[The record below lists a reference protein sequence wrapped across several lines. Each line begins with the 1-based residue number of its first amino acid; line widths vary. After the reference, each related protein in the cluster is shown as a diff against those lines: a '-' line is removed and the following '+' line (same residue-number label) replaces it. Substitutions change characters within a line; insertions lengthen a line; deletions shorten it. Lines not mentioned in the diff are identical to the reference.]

1 MNSNFKFTAEAEEV
15 IDLVKNSNQNI
26 FITGKA
32 GTGKTTLISY
42 IRGLPEFNPVVVAPT
57 GIAAININGDTIH
70 SFFRLKPGYELDE
83 AMNIGISS
91 VNRERFKALHTI
103 IIDEISMVRA
113 DILDA
118 IDILLKRSRGNSSWF
133 GGVRMI
139 FVGDMF
145 QLPPVITEDEREFY
159 STKYLSPYFFSA
171 NLFRKPDLF
180 TEPFIMRTIEL
191 KKIYRQTDKE
201 FIELLNAVRDN
212 TIVPDQL
219 NVLNRNS
226 YIGSNSESRPN
237 TINLMATNAQAT
249 SLNRYYLNRIDKPE
263 VTFKAVKVG
272 DIGSLEPTD
281 SVITVKPNAQVMFI
295 NNDSKK
301 RWVNG
306 TIGTI
311 VAIEQELCP
320 ETDNVEDVIIVQL
333 ESGKRVSVKQFTWEI
348 SKYVMVKGVFKRENI
363 GYFTQIPLKLAWAI
377 TIHKSQGKTFN
388 NIVVDMGSGGFAHG
402 QAYVALSRCTS
413 MEGLKLR
420 RPIKKSDII
429 VDTIISDFFAKVN

>member
-1 MNSNFKFTAEAEEV
+1 MHTELTFSAEAEEV
-15 IDLVKNSNQNI
+15 IDLIKHTDKNI
-26 FITGKA
+26 FLTGKA

-42 IRGLPEFNPVVVAPT
+42 IRGLNGFNPVVVAPT

-91 VNRERFKALHTI
+91 VNRDRFKALHTI

-118 IDILLKRSRGNSSWF
+118 IDILLRRSRGNDKWF

-159 STKYLSPYFFSA
+159 STKYMSPYFFSA

-180 TEPFIMRTIEL
+180 TEPFSMHTVEL
-191 KKIYRQTDKE
+191 KEIYRQTDKE
-201 FIELLNAVRDN
+201 FIEILNAVRDN
-212 TIVPDQL
+212 TISGDQL
-219 NVLNRNS
+219 NRLNSNIQFNS
-226 YIGSNSESRPN
+226 NREESAK
-237 TINLMATNAQAT
+237 TIYLTATNSQAT
-249 SLNRYYLNRIDKPE
+249 SLNRHYLNRITQPE
-263 VTFKAVKVG
+263 TIFTSVKQG
-272 DIGSLEPTD
+272 DIGSLEPND
-281 SVITVKPNAQVMFI
+281 NRVIVKPGAQVMFI

-306 TIGTI
+306 TIGTVI
-311 VAIEQELCP
+311 SIEQELCP
-320 ETDNVEDVIIVQL
+320 ETDIIEEIVIVEL
-333 ESGKRVSVKQFTWEI
+333 ESGKKVKVKQFTWEI

-402 QAYVALSRCTS
+402 QAYVALSRCRS
-413 MEGLKLR
+413 MNGLQLKR
-420 RPIKKSDII
+420 SIKESDII
-429 VDTIISDFFAKVN
+429 VDSIISDFFAKVN